1 VRTALL
7 VITGLLLSGLA
18 APTWSAEAK
27 AAYRERTSMLL
38 LAEHCN
44 ALGKMEKT
52 ALVSGQIQ
60 ARGALLRSGEDA
72 RTLDVLQ
79 ADLTKR
85 AELVSCER
93 DDVRAI
99 IARMNDA
106 AQVWLHLYT
115 MRFPARWQSWEARR
129 DDAREKARWRVRAP
143 LSGTKGTLM
152 DFGLVAEGEQVFLDL
167 VVFSGR
173 APSSIIL
180 RMRDPKRM
188 AAPMNADM
196 LRLMGRK
203 GDGPANLM
211 PPKSVMQSFFATDK
225 MPAPLSLTGEDREG
239 GKAVLFRFGQ
249 KALAAF
255 STLDPRDVVEF
266 ELIFPARRGLEQRR
280 EHLYAEAGDFA
291 AARLFAQTF
300 PEEPIS
306 TNTN

>member
-1 VRTALL
+1 VRTALF
-7 VITGLLLSGLA
+7 VFTWLLFGALA
-18 APTWSAEAK
+18 APAWSAEAK
-27 AAYRERTSMLL
+27 QAYHERTSMLL

-44 ALGKMEKT
+44 VLGEMEKT

-60 ARGALLRSGEDA
+60 ARGALLRSGEDI
-72 RTLDVLQ
+72 RKLDALQ
-79 ADLTKR
+79 VDLAKR

-99 IARMNDA
+99 IARMNNA

-167 VVFSGR
+167 VVFSGL
-173 APSSIIL
+173 APSSVIL
-180 RMRDPKRM
+180 RMRNPKRM

-203 GDGPANLM
+203 GDGPAKLI
-211 PPKSVMQSFFATDK
+211 PPQSVLQSFFATDK
-225 MPAPLSLTGEDREG
+225 MPAPLSLTGEDRED

-255 STLDPRDVVEF
+255 TALDPRDVVEF
-266 ELIFPARRGLEQRR
+266 ELVFPARRGLKQRR
-280 EHLYAEAGDFA
+280 ERLYAEAGDFA

-300 PEEPIS
+300 PEEPVQ